1 MDDVIAGFKILQIR
15 NKRRNLLPA
24 AMLLREML
32 GLVENICFDINLE
45 ARLRQAQAGRNPSD
59 ADDRHCRL
67 LNELQWLLAKFTT
80 ERQAIFMKNVAQALS
95 HPDSAAKKDNF
106 AARFMRLP
114 DRFSHVF
121 HPAVKRIARLSFPG
135 KRWTCHP
142 ELRVIQTA

>member
-1 MDDVIAGFKILQIR
+1 MDDVIAGFKILQVR

-32 GLVENICFDINLE
+32 GLVENICFGINLE
-45 ARLRQAQAGRNPSD
+45 ARLRQAQAGRNLSD

-67 LNELQWLLAKFTT
+67 LNGLQWLLAKFTT
-80 ERQAIFMKNVAQALS
+80 ERQAIFMKDVAQTFS

-106 AARFMRLP
+106 AARIMRLP

-121 HPAVKRIARLSFPG
+121 DPAVKLIARLSFHG

-142 ELRVIQTA
+142 ELFEIH